1 MDRVA
6 TYMDEQR
13 YPPNPE
19 LKQFNEEYEDF
30 MFAPTREKYINIK
43 NTYKELPD
51 HLREIDTKM
60 YRVRAKA
67 KERGMMKTISGGSRR
82 RRNISSR
89 FKKSRKSGRKS
100 GRKSVRRHNKKSSR
114 RYRR

>member
-1 MDRVA
+1 MERVA

-13 YPPNPE
+13 YPANPE
-19 LKQFNEEYEDF
+19 LKQYNEEYEDF

-51 HLREIDTKM
+51 YLRKIDTKM
-60 YRVRAKA
+60 YRVREKA
-67 KERGMMKTISGGSRR
+67 KERDMVKTISGGSRR

-89 FKKSRKSGRKS
+89 FKKSRKSGR
-100 GRKSVRRHNKKSSR
+100 RHNKKSSR